1 MPASRALFGVA
12 FDLAGRGFE
21 KGGNPL
27 SSQESRARAPKDV
40 TANVR
45 VRVVLAIALLC
56 GTALCTA
63 APRQNE
69 DEKIGAVHS
78 ARPLLASVFRDHA
91 VLQRERPVRVWG
103 WSAPEDAV
111 TVSLAEG
118 PTPHVS
124 VQARADATG
133 RWTAT
138 LPPMHAGG
146 PFVLTAR
153 SEIGAMA
160 RARDVLAGDV
170 WLCSG
175 QSNMVLQV
183 HRAIDSR
190 AEIARSANDSI
201 RMLTVPFT
209 RSSTALQDLPA
220 PAKWEPASPE
230 TVPEFSA
237 ACFFFAR
244 ELQKHVNV
252 PLGLINAS
260 WGGSRIQA
268 WMSAD
273 SLQSVGGYAQ
283 ALQLLHTYA
292 ESPARALPRWGEL
305 WQAWWR
311 AQVRGTEAPSEPWS
325 ASPDVSRNWRTAPAR
340 MGAWEEWGVP
350 ELARYNG
357 IVWYRTSFM
366 LTPKQAEQAAT
377 ITLGPVDE
385 VDTTWINGKVV
396 GYTSG
401 AGESRVYS
409 LAADAL
415 RPGEN
420 TIAVAALDTY
430 ATGGMLAPATERK
443 IVLADGTVVPLDGEW
458 KYLVAPSEIA
468 SPPRAPWESTGG
480 ISTIYNAMIEPLVP
494 YTLRGVVWY
503 QGESNTE
510 DAQSYGTLLTAWMAD
525 WRKQFRAPELPML
538 VVQLA
543 NYGAPPTA
551 PVESGWAEVRE
562 AQRTVV
568 AQDGHAAL
576 AVAIDIG
583 DRYDIHPA
591 NKQELGRR
599 LARAARHVA
608 YGEALAPS
616 GPVVREATRSGDSIT
631 VQFDDVE
638 GELVTYGARAAIGFE
653 LCGREPGTCEYVEG
667 MVERNRVR
675 IRSASAPDAVRV
687 RYCWADSPVCT
698 LYDRSGLPAGP
709 FEVAIR

>member
-1 MPASRALFGVA
+1 MAFRQHSGGHTNGPSWPAF
-12 FDLAGRGFE
+12 LAYAERYF
-21 KGGNPL
+21 
-27 SSQESRARAPKDV
+27 
-40 TANVR
+40 
-45 VRVVLAIALLC
+45 
-56 GTALCTA
+56 
-63 APRQNE
+63 
-69 DEKIGAVHS
+69 S

-103 WSAPEDAV
+103 WSAPGDRV
-111 TVSLAEG
+111 TVSFAG
-118 PTPHVS
+118 TAVAS
-124 VQARADATG
+124 ARADATG
-133 RWTAT
+133 RWAAT

-146 PFVLTAR
+146 PFVLAAR
-153 SEIGAMA
+153 SESGATM
-160 RARDVLAGDV
+160 RARDVLVGDV

-183 HRAIDSR
+183 HRALDSR

-201 RMLTVPFT
+201 RMLTVPLT
-209 RSSTALQDLPA
+209 SSSTPLQDLPVQ
-220 PAKWEPASPE
+220 AKWEPASPE

-244 ELQKHVNV
+244 ELQKHVKV

-268 WMSAD
+268 WMSAE
-273 SLQSVGGYAQ
+273 SLQSVGGYAE

-292 ESPARALPRWGEL
+292 ESPPRALSRWGEQ

-311 AQVRGTEAPSEPWS
+311 VQVGKTEAANEPWS
-325 ASPDVSRNWRTAPAR
+325 ASPEVSRNWHTVPTQ

-350 ELARYNG
+350 ELAQYNG

-385 VDTTWINGKVV
+385 VDTTWLNGKVV

-401 AGESRVYS
+401 AGESRVYE
-409 LAADAL
+409 LAAGAL
-415 RPGEN
+415 RAGEN

-443 IVLADGTVVPLDGEW
+443 IVLADGTVVPLDGGW
-458 KYLVAPSEIA
+458 KYLIAPPGMA

-480 ISTIYNAMIEPLVP
+480 ISTIYNAMIAPLVP

-510 DAQSYGTLLTAWMAD
+510 EAQSYGILLTAWMAD
-525 WRKQFRAPELPML
+525 WRKQFRAPDMPIL

-543 NYGAPPTA
+543 NYGAPPIA
-551 PVESGWAEVRE
+551 PVESGWAQLRE

-568 AQDGHAAL
+568 AQDEHAAL
-576 AVAIDIG
+576 AVTIDIG

-616 GPVVREATRSGDSIT
+616 GPVAREVTRSGDALI
-631 VQFDDVE
+631 VQFEAVE
-638 GELVTYGARAAIGFE
+638 ERLVTYGARSAIGFE
-653 LCGREPGTCEYVEG
+653 LCGREPGTCEYTEGVVEG
-667 MVERNRVR
+667 DRVR
-675 IRSASAPDAVRV
+675 IQSASAPAAVRV

-698 LYDRSGLPAGP
+698 LYDQSGLPVGP
-709 FEVAIR
+709 FELAIGDPPTTAAGRSRPDEIRSRP